1 MSTAEVDVEYIKN
14 NVVQGTQFGAI
25 GRKMIY
31 YQAKEQAI
39 QDCIMSL
46 RDNDKMSVGDTM
58 KMVRKLAAKQFKNMV
73 KTRKLVAVIQ

>member
-1 MSTAEVDVEYIKN
+1 
-14 NVVQGTQFGAI
+14 
-25 GRKMIY
+25 
-31 YQAKEQAI
+31 
-39 QDCIMSL
+39 MSL